1 MPIPSRLLPLTGNDR
16 RVISSYAPMATKQ
29 VRALPVLSGGR
40 LVIHPK
46 GGQLSAVRP
55 TQFGENQREGL
66 LEGRSPGR
74 HHFVRII

>member
-1 MPIPSRLLPLTGNDR
+1 M
-16 RVISSYAPMATKQ
+16 
-29 VRALPVLSGGR
+29 LSGGR